1 MSSAT
6 RARNFRRRAD
16 EVDDD
21 GNGNDDNNT
30 PTAAT
35 VTKNPSSSKPAAKK
49 PPKLLSFA
57 DDENDEQTTKASS
70 NRNRDKEREK
80 PFSSS
85 RLSKPSSSHKITS
98 TKDRKKPSP
107 LPSNVQPQ
115 AGTYTKETLLEL
127 QKNTRTLA
135 APSSR
140 ASSLSS
146 EPKIVLKGLLK
157 PQSQNLNSE
166 PDNDSLEKLDKD
178 DAESRLATMAIG
190 KGVDLGSSAF
200 MDQAT
205 IDAIKAKKDRVR
217 KSFARPAP
225 DYISLDTGS
234 NHVGGVEEELSDEEE
249 PEFRGGLF
257 GESGKK
263 GVFEVVEERAM
274 GVVSR
279 KAGIL
284 DEDNDDEEE
293 KMWEEEQFRK
303 GLGKRLDDGSN
314 RVVSSSSSNNRAGVA
329 MVHDMQQQHQKGFG
343 YSTMA
348 SYGLMMPSVSPA
360 PPSSILGAT
369 GASQGL
375 DVTSISQ
382 QAEIA
387 KKALQENVRRL
398 KESHARTTSSLTKA
412 DENLSASLFNITAL
426 EKSLSAAGEKFIFMQ
441 KLRDFVS
448 VICEFL
454 QHKAPLIEELEEH
467 MQKLNEER
475 ASAVLER
482 RSANNDD
489 EMVEVE
495 AAVKAAML
503 VFSERGSS
511 AAIIEVATN
520 AAQAASAA
528 IRGKVNLPVKLDEFG
543 RDVNRQKRLDM
554 ERRAEA
560 RQCRKAR
567 WDSKRLSSMEI
578 DSSYQKIEGES
589 STDESDSENTAYQSN
604 RNMLLQTAD
613 EIFSDA
619 SEEYSQLSVVKEKFE
634 KWKKDYS
641 SSYRDAYMSLSIPAI
656 FSPYVRL
663 ELLKWDPL
671 HGDEDFSDMKW
682 HNLLF
687 NYGFPED
694 GNFASNDA
702 DANLVPALVEKVA
715 LPVLHHEISHCWDML
730 STQETKNAV
739 SATSLIID
747 YVPASSEALAEL
759 LVTIHTRLSNAVS
772 DIMVPTWSPLVMK
785 AVPNAARVAA
795 YRFGMSVRLMRN
807 ICLWKEILALPV
819 LEKLALDEL
828 LYGKLLPH
836 VRSITSDVHDAVTR
850 TERILASLSGV
861 WAGRNVSRDSR
872 SKLQPLVDYVL
883 LLGKTLERRHASGVT
898 ESETGGLARRLKEM
912 LVELNEYDS
921 AWDIARRFHLKEAL

>member
-1 MSSAT
+1 MSSAI
-6 RARNFRRRAD
+6 RARNFRRRGD
-16 EVDDD
+16 DVEDD
-21 GNGNDDNNT
+21 GNDDKST
-30 PTAAT
+30 PTTAT
-35 VTKNPSSSKPAAKK
+35 ASKNPSSSKPAAKK

-57 DDENDEQTTKASS
+57 DDENEEETAKPSS

-80 PFSSS
+80 PFSS
-85 RLSKPSSSHKITS
+85 RFSKPSSAHKVTS
-98 TKDRKKPSP
+98 MKDRKNPSP

-115 AGTYTKETLLEL
+115 AGTYTKEALLEL

-157 PQSQNLNSE
+157 PQSQNLNSQR
-166 PDNDSLEKLDKD
+166 DNDLQEKLDKD
-178 DAESRLATMAIG
+178 DAESRLATVVIG
-190 KGVDLGSSAF
+190 KEVDLDSSAF
-200 MDQAT
+200 PDQAT

-217 KSFARPAP
+217 KSFTRPAP
-225 DYISLDTGS
+225 DYISLDSGS
-234 NHVGGVEEELSDEEE
+234 NHGDGMEEELSDEEE
-249 PEFRGGLF
+249 PEFRGRLI

-263 GVFEVVEERAM
+263 GVFEVIEERAM
-274 GVVSR
+274 GLASSED
-279 KAGIL
+279 GIH

-314 RVVSSSSSNNRAGVA
+314 RVVSSSNNPAGVA
-329 MVHDMQQQHQKGFG
+329 MFHNTQQQHQKMYG

-348 SYGLMMPSVSPA
+348 SYGSMMPSVSPA
-360 PPSSILGAT
+360 PSA

-375 DVTSISQ
+375 DGMSISQ

-387 KKALQENVRRL
+387 KKAIQENLKRL
-398 KESHARTTSSLTKA
+398 KESHARTISSLTKA
-412 DENLSASLFNITAL
+412 DENLSASLFNITAF

-448 VICEFL
+448 VLCEFL

-511 AAIIEVATN
+511 AAMIEVASN

-528 IRGKVNLPVKLDEFG
+528 IRAQVNLPVKLDEFG
-543 RDVNRQKRLDM
+543 RDINRQKRLDM
-554 ERRAEA
+554 ERRAEV
-560 RQCRKAR
+560 RHRRKAR
-567 WDSKRLSSMEI
+567 FDSKRLSSMEI

-589 STDESDSENTAYQSN
+589 STDESDSESTAYQSN
-604 RNMLLQTAD
+604 REMLLQTAD

-619 SEEYSQLSVVKEKFE
+619 SEEYSQLSFVKEKFE

-671 HGDEDFSDMKW
+671 HADEDFSDMKW

-694 GNFASNDA
+694 GSFAPDDA

-715 LPVLHHEISHCWDML
+715 LPVLHHKISHCWDML

-739 SATSLIID
+739 SATNLIID
-747 YVPASSEALAEL
+747 YVPASSEDLAEL
-759 LVTIHTRLSNAVS
+759 LVTIRTRLSDAVT

-795 YRFGMSVRLMRN
+795 YRFGMSIRLLRN
-807 ICLWKEILALPV
+807 ICLWKDILALPV
-819 LEKLALDEL
+819 LEKLALDDL
-828 LYGKLLPH
+828 LYGKILPH

-850 TERILASLSGV
+850 TERIVASLSGV
-861 WAGRNVSRDSR
+861 WAGRNVSQDSS

-898 ESETGGLARRLKEM
+898 EGEAGGLARRLKKM
-912 LVELNEYDS
+912 LVELNDYDS
-921 AWDIARRFHLKEAL
+921 ARDIARRFHLKEAL

>member
-1 MSSAT
+1 MSSSN
-6 RARNFRRRAD
+6 RAKNFRRRGDNA
-16 EVDDD
+16 DDD
-21 GNGNDDNNT
+21 DTNEDKNT
-30 PTAAT
+30 PTTAT
-35 VTKNPSSSKPAAKK
+35 ATKKPSSSKPTAKK

-57 DDENDEQTTKASS
+57 DDETEEETPTPSS
-70 NRNRDKEREK
+70 NRNRDKEK
-80 PFSSS
+80 PLSS
-85 RLSKPSSSHKITS
+85 RFSKPSSSAHKITS
-98 TKDRKKPSP
+98 SKDRKTASSV

-115 AGTYTKETLLEL
+115 AGTYTKEALLEL

-140 ASSLSS
+140 ASSVSS

-157 PQSQNLNSE
+157 PQSQSLNAE
-166 PDNDSLEKLDKD
+166 PDIGPQENLDKD
-178 DAESRLATMAIG
+178 ETESRLATMAIG
-190 KGVDLGSSAF
+190 KGADLDGSDF
-200 MDQAT
+200 PDQAT
-205 IDAIKAKKDRVR
+205 IDAIKAKKDRAR
-217 KSFARPAP
+217 KSFVRPAP
-225 DYISLDTGS
+225 DYISLDSGGNHGS
-234 NHVGGVEEELSDEEE
+234 AIEEELSDEE
-249 PEFRGGLF
+249 PEFRGRLF

-263 GVFEVVEERAM
+263 GVFEVVEDRAV

-279 KAGIL
+279 KDEIN
-284 DEDNDDEEE
+284 DEDEDEEE
-293 KMWEEEQFRK
+293 KMWEEEQVRK
-303 GLGKRLDDGSN
+303 GLGKRMDDATN
-314 RVVSSSSSNNRAGVA
+314 RVVSTRTNGVGVSVA
-329 MVHDMQQQHQKGFG
+329 HNMQQHGYG
-343 YSTMA
+343 YSTVS
-348 SYGLMMPSVSPA
+348 SYGSMMPSISPA
-360 PPSSILGAT
+360 PPSSIVGAA
-369 GASQGL
+369 GPSQGL
-375 DVTSISQ
+375 DAMSMSQ

-387 KKALQENVRRL
+387 KKALQDNVRRL
-398 KESHARTTSSLTKA
+398 KESHDRTISSLTKA

-467 MQKLNEER
+467 MQKLNQER

-503 VFSERGSS
+503 VFKERGNNA
-511 AAIIEVATN
+511 AAIEYA
-520 AAQAASAA
+520 AKEAQAASA
-528 IRGKVNLPVKLDEFG
+528 RGQANLPVKLDEFG

-560 RQCRKAR
+560 RKHRKAR
-567 WDSKRLSSMEI
+567 FDSKRLSSMEI

-589 STDESDSENTAYQSN
+589 STDESDSESTAYQSN
-604 RNMLLQTAD
+604 REMLLQTAD

-619 SEEYSQLSVVKEKFE
+619 SEEFSQLSAVKERFE
-634 KWKKDYS
+634 RWKKDYA

-694 GNFASNDA
+694 GNFAPDDA

-715 LPVLHHEISHCWDML
+715 LPVLHHDISHCWDIL
-730 STQETKNAV
+730 STQETKSAV

-759 LVTIHTRLSNAVS
+759 LLTIRTRLSDAVA
-772 DIMVPTWSPLVMK
+772 DLMVPTWTPLVMK
-785 AVPNAARVAA
+785 AVPNAARIAA

-828 LYGKLLPH
+828 LYGKILPH
-836 VRSITSDVHDAVTR
+836 VKNISSDVHDAVTR
-850 TERILASLSGV
+850 TERIIVSLSGV
-861 WAGRNVSRDSR
+861 WSGTNVRQDSSR
-872 SKLQPLVDYVL
+872 KLQPLVDYVL
-883 LLGKTLERRHASGVT
+883 SLGKTLEGRHASGVT
-898 ESETGGLARRLKEM
+898 ESEAGGLARRLKKM

-921 AWDIARRFHLKEAL
+921 ARDIARRFHLKEAL

>member
-1 MSSAT
+1 MSSGT
-6 RARNFRRRAD
+6 RARNFRRRGD
-16 EVDDD
+16 DVDDD
-21 GNGNDDNNT
+21 DKGNDNKNN
-30 PTAAT
+30 PSSATAT
-35 VTKNPSSSKPAAKK
+35 TNPSSSKPAMKK
-49 PPKLLSFA
+49 IPKLLSFA
-57 DDENDEQTTKASS
+57 DDENEEETTKSSS
-70 NRNRDKEREK
+70 NRSRDREREK
-80 PFSSS
+80 SFSS
-85 RLSKPSSSHKITS
+85 RFPKPSSAHKITS
-98 TKDRKKPSP
+98 MKDRKSSSS

-115 AGTYTKETLLEL
+115 AGTYTKEALLEL

-140 ASSLSS
+140 ASSMSS

-157 PQSQNLNSE
+157 PQSQNLNSQQE
-166 PDNDSLEKLDKD
+166 NVPQHKLDKD
-178 DAESRLATMAIG
+178 EVESRLTTMAIG
-190 KGVDLGSSAF
+190 KEVDMDSSAF
-200 MDQAT
+200 PDQAT
-205 IDAIKAKKDRVR
+205 IEAIKAKKDRAR

-225 DYISLDTGS
+225 DYISLDSGS
-234 NHVGGVEEELSDEEE
+234 NRGGIEEEFSDEEE
-249 PEFRGGLF
+249 AEFRGRLL

-263 GVFEVVEERAM
+263 GVFEVVEERAI

-279 KAGIL
+279 KDEIH

-293 KMWEEEQFRK
+293 KLWEEEQFRK
-303 GLGKRLDDGSN
+303 GLGKRLDDASN
-314 RVVSSSSSNNRAGVA
+314 GVVISSNTTAGVA
-329 MVHDMQQQHQKGFG
+329 MVHNMPQQHQKRFG

-348 SYGLMMPSVSPA
+348 SYGSMMPSVPPA
-360 PPSSILGAT
+360 PSSSIVGAA

-375 DVTSISQ
+375 DVASISQ

-387 KKALQENVRRL
+387 KKALQENLRRL
-398 KESHARTTSSLTKA
+398 KESHARTISSLSKA

-441 KLRDFVS
+441 KLRDYVS

-475 ASAVLER
+475 ALAVLER

-489 EMVEVE
+489 EMLEVE

-511 AAIIEVATN
+511 AVMIEVATN
-520 AAQAASAA
+520 AAQAASVA
-528 IRGKVNLPVKLDEFG
+528 IREQVNLPVKLDEFG

-560 RQCRKAR
+560 RQRRKAR
-567 WDSKRLSSMEI
+567 FDSKRLSSMET
-578 DSSYQKIEGES
+578 DRSYQKIEGES
-589 STDESDSENTAYQSN
+589 STDESDSEGTAYRSN
-604 RNMLLQTAD
+604 RDMLLQTAN

-619 SEEYSQLSVVKEKFE
+619 SEEYSQLSSVKQKFE
-634 KWKKDYS
+634 KLKKDYS
-641 SSYRDAYMSLSIPAI
+641 SSYRDAYMSLSIPSI

-663 ELLKWDPL
+663 ELLRWDPL

-687 NYGFPED
+687 NYGFCED
-694 GNFASNDA
+694 GSSALDDS
-702 DANLVPALVEKVA
+702 DANLVPALVEKIA

-747 YVPASSEALAEL
+747 YVPPSCEALAEL
-759 LVTIHTRLSNAVS
+759 LVTIRSRLRDAIT
-772 DIMVPTWSPLVMK
+772 DIVVPTWSPLVMK

-807 ICLWKEILALPV
+807 ICLWKDILALPV
-819 LEKLALDEL
+819 LERLALDDL
-828 LYGKLLPH
+828 LCGKILPH
-836 VRSITSDVHDAVTR
+836 IRCIASDVHDAVTR
-850 TERILASLSGV
+850 TERIVASLSGV
-861 WAGRNVSRDSR
+861 WAGTNVSRDSS
-872 SKLQPLVDYVL
+872 SKLQPLVDFVL
-883 LLGKTLERRHASGVT
+883 SLGKTLERRHASGVS
-898 ESETGGLARRLKEM
+898 ESEAGGLARRLKKM
-912 LVELNEYDS
+912 LVELNEYDN
-921 AWDIARRFHLKEAL
+921 ARDIARRFHLKEAL

>member
-1 MSSAT
+1 MSST
-6 RARNFRRRAD
+6 IKARNFRRRGD
-16 EVDDD
+16 VDDD
-21 GNGNDDNNT
+21 GNGKDDNST
-30 PTAAT
+30 PTT
-35 VTKNPSSSKPAAKK
+35 TISTKNQSSSKPVAKK

-57 DDENDEQTTKASS
+57 DDENEEETIKPS
-70 NRNRDKEREK
+70 NRNKDREREK
-80 PFSSS
+80 PFSSWF
-85 RLSKPSSSHKITS
+85 SKPSSAHKITS
-98 TKDRKKPSP
+98 TKDSKNPSP

-115 AGTYTKETLLEL
+115 AGTYTKEALLEL

-140 ASSLSS
+140 ASSVSS

-157 PQSQNLNSE
+157 PQSQNLNSDR
-166 PDNDSLEKLDKD
+166 DNDPQEKLDKD

-190 KGVDLGSSAF
+190 KGVDLDSSAF
-200 MDQAT
+200 PDQAT

-225 DYISLDTGS
+225 DYISLDSGS
-234 NHVGGVEEELSDEEE
+234 NHGGGMEEDLSDEEE
-249 PEFRGGLF
+249 PEFRGRLF
-257 GESGKK
+257 GDSGKK
-263 GVFEVVEERAM
+263 GVFEVVEDRAM

-279 KAGIL
+279 EDVIH

-303 GLGKRLDDGSN
+303 GLGKRMDDGSN
-314 RVVSSSSSNNRAGVA
+314 RVVNSSNNTAAVA
-329 MVHDMQQQHQKGFG
+329 MVHNMQQQHQKRCG

-348 SYGLMMPSVSPA
+348 SYGSMMPSVLPV
-360 PPSSILGAT
+360 PPSSIVGAA

-375 DVTSISQ
+375 DVTLISQ
-382 QAEIA
+382 QADIA

-398 KESHARTTSSLTKA
+398 KESHAKTISSLTKA

-426 EKSLSAAGEKFIFMQ
+426 ENSLSAAGEKFIFMQ
-441 KLRDFVS
+441 KLREFVS

-454 QHKAPLIEELEEH
+454 KHKAPLIEELEEH

-503 VFSERGSS
+503 VFSEHGSS
-511 AAIIEVATN
+511 AAMIEVATN
-520 AAQAASAA
+520 AAQTASAA
-528 IRGKVNLPVKLDEFG
+528 IREQANLPLKLDEFG
-543 RDVNRQKRLDM
+543 RDMNRQKRLDM
-554 ERRAEA
+554 ERRAKV
-560 RQCRKAR
+560 RQRRKAES
-567 WDSKRLSSMEI
+567 DSKRLSSMEI

-589 STDESDSENTAYQSN
+589 STDESDRDSTAYQSN
-604 RNMLLQTAD
+604 HDLLLQTAD

-619 SEEYSQLSVVKEKFE
+619 SEEYSQLSVVKQKFE

-694 GNFASNDA
+694 GNFAPNDA

-739 SATSLIID
+739 SAISLIID

-759 LVTIHTRLSNAVS
+759 LVTIHIRLSDAIA

-828 LYGKLLPH
+828 LYGKILPH
-836 VRSITSDVHDAVTR
+836 VRSITSDVHDAVSR
-850 TERILASLSGV
+850 TERIVASLSGV
-861 WAGRNVSRDSR
+861 WSGTNVSRDC
-872 SKLQPLVDYVL
+872 SKLLPLVDYVL
-883 LLGKTLERRHASGVT
+883 LLGKTLDRRHASGVT
-898 ESETGGLARRLKEM
+898 ESETGGLARRLKKM
-912 LVELNEYDS
+912 LVELNQYES
-921 AWDIARRFHLKEAL
+921 ARDIARRFHLKEAL

>member
-1 MSSAT
+1 MGFMM
-6 RARNFRRRAD
+6 RVMMMRRRRC
-16 EVDDD
+16 
-21 GNGNDDNNT
+21 G
-30 PTAAT
+30 
-35 VTKNPSSSKPAAKK
+35 KKSSFGKDWGRGWMMVLIG
-49 PPKLLSFA
+49 LLILVIIVLQLLWFRIC
-57 DDENDEQTTKASS
+57 SS
-70 NRNRDKEREK
+70 N
-80 PFSSS
+80 P
-85 RLSKPSSSHKITS
+85 
-98 TKDRKKPSP
+98 RKVIF
-107 LPSNVQPQ
+107 LRQWVH
-115 AGTYTKETLLEL
+115 
-127 QKNTRTLA
+127 
-135 APSSR
+135 
-140 ASSLSS
+140 
-146 EPKIVLKGLLK
+146 
-157 PQSQNLNSE
+157 
-166 PDNDSLEKLDKD
+166 
-178 DAESRLATMAIG
+178 M
-190 KGVDLGSSAF
+190 
-200 MDQAT
+200 
-205 IDAIKAKKDRVR
+205 VR
-217 KSFARPAP
+217 GR
-225 DYISLDTGS
+225 
-234 NHVGGVEEELSDEEE
+234 
-249 PEFRGGLF
+249 LF

-263 GVFEVVEERAM
+263 GVFEVVEDRAI
-274 GVVSR
+274 GVVSS
-279 KAGIL
+279 KDGIH
-284 DEDNDDEEE
+284 DEGNDDEEE

-314 RVVSSSSSNNRAGVA
+314 RVVNTSNNSAAVA
-329 MVHDMQQQHQKGFG
+329 MVQNMQQQPQKSYFS
-343 YSTMA
+343 STMG
-348 SYGLMMPSVSPA
+348 SYGSMMPSVSPA
-360 PPSSILGAT
+360 PPSSIVGAA

-482 RSANNDD
+482 RCANNDD

-503 VFSERGSS
+503 VFSEHGSS
-511 AAIIEVATN
+511 AAMIEVATN

-528 IRGKVNLPVKLDEFG
+528 IRGEVNLPVKLDEFG
-543 RDVNRQKRLDM
+543 RDINQQKRLDM
-554 ERRAEA
+554 EQRAKA
-560 RQCRKAR
+560 RQRMKAQF
-567 WDSKRLSSMEI
+567 DSKRLSSMEI

-589 STDESDSENTAYQSN
+589 STDESDSESTAYQSN
-604 RNMLLQTAD
+604 CDMLLRTAD

-641 SSYRDAYMSLSIPAI
+641 SSYRDAYMSLSMPAI

-687 NYGFPED
+687 SYGFPED
-694 GNFASNDA
+694 GNFAPDDA

-715 LPVLHHEISHCWDML
+715 LPVLDHEISHCWDML
-730 STQETKNAV
+730 STQETTNAV

-759 LVTIHTRLSNAVS
+759 LVTIHSRLSDAVA
-772 DIMVPTWSPLVMK
+772 DIMVPTWGSLVMK

-795 YRFGMSVRLMRN
+795 YWFGMSVRLMRN
-807 ICLWKEILALPV
+807 ICLWKEIPALPV

-828 LYGKLLPH
+828 LYGKILPH
-836 VRSITSDVHDAVTR
+836 VQSIISDVYDAVTR
-850 TERILASLSGV
+850 TERVVASLSGV
-861 WAGRNVSRDSR
+861 WAGANVSRDSS

-898 ESETGGLARRLKEM
+898 ESETGGLARRLKKM

-921 AWDIARRFHLKEAL
+921 ARDIARRFHLKEAL

>member
-1 MSSAT
+1 MSST
-6 RARNFRRRAD
+6 IKARNFRRRGD
-16 EVDDD
+16 VDDD
-21 GNGNDDNNT
+21 GNGKDDNST
-30 PTAAT
+30 PTT
-35 VTKNPSSSKPAAKK
+35 TISTKNQSSSKPVAKK

-57 DDENDEQTTKASS
+57 DDENEEETIKPS
-70 NRNRDKEREK
+70 NRNKDREREK
-80 PFSSS
+80 PFSSWF
-85 RLSKPSSSHKITS
+85 SKPSSAHKITS
-98 TKDRKKPSP
+98 TKDSKNPSP

-115 AGTYTKETLLEL
+115 AGTYTKEALLEL

-140 ASSLSS
+140 ASSVSS

-157 PQSQNLNSE
+157 PQSQNLNSDR
-166 PDNDSLEKLDKD
+166 DNDPQEKLDKD

-190 KGVDLGSSAF
+190 KGVDLDSSAF
-200 MDQAT
+200 PDQAT

-225 DYISLDTGS
+225 DYISLDSGS
-234 NHVGGVEEELSDEEE
+234 NHGGGMEEDLSDEEE
-249 PEFRGGLF
+249 PEFRGRLF
-257 GESGKK
+257 GDSGKK
-263 GVFEVVEERAM
+263 GVFEVVEDRAM

-279 KAGIL
+279 EDVIH

-303 GLGKRLDDGSN
+303 GLGKRMDDGSN
-314 RVVSSSSSNNRAGVA
+314 RVVNSSNNTAAVA
-329 MVHDMQQQHQKGFG
+329 MVHNMQQQHQKRCG

-348 SYGLMMPSVSPA
+348 SYGSMMPSVLPV
-360 PPSSILGAT
+360 PPSSIVGAA

-375 DVTSISQ
+375 DVTLISQ
-382 QAEIA
+382 QADIA

-398 KESHARTTSSLTKA
+398 KESHAKTISSLTKA

-426 EKSLSAAGEKFIFMQ
+426 ENSLSAAGEKFIFMQ
-441 KLRDFVS
+441 KLREFVS

-454 QHKAPLIEELEEH
+454 KHKAPLIEELEEH

-503 VFSERGSS
+503 VFSEHGSS
-511 AAIIEVATN
+511 AAMIEVATN
-520 AAQAASAA
+520 AAQTASAA
-528 IRGKVNLPVKLDEFG
+528 IREQANLPLKLDEFG
-543 RDVNRQKRLDM
+543 RDMNRQKRLDM
-554 ERRAEA
+554 ERRAKV
-560 RQCRKAR
+560 RQRRKAES
-567 WDSKRLSSMEI
+567 DSKRLSSMEI

-589 STDESDSENTAYQSN
+589 STDESDRDSTAYQSN
-604 RNMLLQTAD
+604 HDLLLQTAD

-619 SEEYSQLSVVKEKFE
+619 SEEYSQLSVVKQKFE

-694 GNFASNDA
+694 GNFAPNDA
-702 DANLVPALVEKVA
+702 DANLVPALVEK
-715 LPVLHHEISHCWDML
+715 
-730 STQETKNAV
+730 
-739 SATSLIID
+739 
-747 YVPASSEALAEL
+747 
-759 LVTIHTRLSNAVS
+759 
-772 DIMVPTWSPLVMK
+772 VPTWSPLVMK

-828 LYGKLLPH
+828 LYGKILPH
-836 VRSITSDVHDAVTR
+836 VRSITSDVHDAVSR
-850 TERILASLSGV
+850 TERIVASLSGV
-861 WAGRNVSRDSR
+861 WSGTNVSRDC
-872 SKLQPLVDYVL
+872 SKLLPLVDYVL
-883 LLGKTLERRHASGVT
+883 LLGKTLDRRHASGVT
-898 ESETGGLARRLKEM
+898 ESETGGLARRLKKM
-912 LVELNEYDS
+912 LVELNQYES
-921 AWDIARRFHLKEAL
+921 ARDIARRFHLKEAL

>member
-398 KESHARTTSSLTKA
+398 K
-412 DENLSASLFNITAL
+412 
-426 EKSLSAAGEKFIFMQ
+426 
-441 KLRDFVS
+441 
-448 VICEFL
+448 
-454 QHKAPLIEELEEH
+454 HKAPLIEELEEH

>member
-6 RARNFRRRAD
+6 RARNFRRRGD
-16 EVDDD
+16 DVDDD
-21 GNGNDDNNT
+21 GNANDDNNI
-30 PTAAT
+30 PATAT
-35 VTKNPSSSKPAAKK
+35 SSKNPSSSKPAAKK

-57 DDENDEQTTKASS
+57 DDENEEEITKPSS
-70 NRNRDKEREK
+70 NRNRYKEREK
-80 PFSSS
+80 PSSA
-85 RLSKPSSSHKITS
+85 HKVTS
-98 TKDRKKPSP
+98 MKDRKNPYP

-115 AGTYTKETLLEL
+115 AGTYTKEALLEL
-127 QKNTRTLA
+127 QKNARTLA

-157 PQSQNLNSE
+157 PQSQNLNSQR
-166 PDNDSLEKLDKD
+166 DNVPQEKLDKD

-190 KGVDLGSSAF
+190 KGVDLDSSAF
-200 MDQAT
+200 PDQAT

-225 DYISLDTGS
+225 DYISLDSES
-234 NHVGGVEEELSDEEE
+234 NHGGGMEEELSDEEE
-249 PEFRGGLF
+249 PVFRGRLF

-263 GVFEVVEERAM
+263 GVFEVVEARAM
-274 GVVSR
+274 DVVSR
-279 KAGIL
+279 KDGIH

-314 RVVSSSSSNNRAGVA
+314 RVVSSSNNTAGVS
-329 MVHDMQQQHQKGFG
+329 MVHNMQLQHQTRHG
-343 YSTMA
+343 YSTVA
-348 SYGLMMPSVSPA
+348 SYGSMMPSVSPT
-360 PPSSILGAT
+360 PSSSIVGAA

-387 KKALQENVRRL
+387 KKALQENFRRI
-398 KESHARTTSSLTKA
+398 KESHARTISSLTKA

-426 EKSLSAAGEKFIFMQ
+426 ENSLSAAGEKFIFMQ

-467 MQKLNEER
+467 MQKLNEDR
-475 ASAVLER
+475 ASAVFER

-511 AAIIEVATN
+511 AAMIEVATN

-528 IRGKVNLPVKLDEFG
+528 IRGQMNLPVKLDEFG
-543 RDVNRQKRLDM
+543 RDMNRQKRLDM

-560 RQCRKAR
+560 RHRRKAR
-567 WDSKRLSSMEI
+567 FDSKRLSSMEI
-578 DSSYQKIEGES
+578 DSSNKKIGES
-589 STDESDSENTAYQSN
+589 STDESDSWSTAYQSN
-604 RNMLLQTAD
+604 RDMLLQTAD

-671 HGDEDFSDMKW
+671 HDDEDFSDMKW

-687 NYGFPED
+687 NYGSHED
-694 GNFASNDA
+694 GSFAPD

-715 LPVLHHEISHCWDML
+715 LPLLHHEISHCWDML

-747 YVPASSEALAEL
+747 YVPASSEGLTEL
-759 LVTIHTRLSNAVS
+759 LVTIRTRLSDAVT

-785 AVPNAARVAA
+785 AVPNAARIAA

-819 LEKLALDEL
+819 LEKLALEEL
-828 LYGKLLPH
+828 LYGKILPH
-836 VRSITSDVHDAVTR
+836 VRSITSDVHDAITR
-850 TERILASLSGV
+850 TECIVASLSGV
-861 WAGRNVSRDSR
+861 WAGTNVSQDSS

-898 ESETGGLARRLKEM
+898 ESEAGGLADRLKKM
-912 LVELNEYDS
+912 LVELNEYDN
-921 AWDIARRFHLKEAL
+921 ARDIARRFHLKKAL

>member
-1 MSSAT
+1 MSSGT
-6 RARNFRRRAD
+6 RARNFRRRGD
-16 EVDDD
+16 DVDDD
-21 GNGNDDNNT
+21 DNGNDNKNN
-30 PTAAT
+30 PTSAT
-35 VTKNPSSSKPAAKK
+35 ATTNPSSSKPATKK
-49 PPKLLSFA
+49 IPKLLSFA
-57 DDENDEQTTKASS
+57 DDENEEETPKSSS
-70 NRNRDKEREK
+70 NRNRDREREK
-80 PFSSS
+80 PLSS
-85 RLSKPSSSHKITS
+85 RFPKPSSAHKITS
-98 TKDRKKPSP
+98 MKDRKSSSS

-115 AGTYTKETLLEL
+115 AGTYTKEALLEL

-140 ASSLSS
+140 ASSMSS

-157 PQSQNLNSE
+157 PQSQNLNSQQE
-166 PDNDSLEKLDKD
+166 NVPQHKLDKD
-178 DAESRLATMAIG
+178 EVESRLTMMAIG
-190 KGVDLGSSAF
+190 KEVDMDSSAF
-200 MDQAT
+200 PDQAT
-205 IDAIKAKKDRVR
+205 IEAIKAKKDRAR

-225 DYISLDTGS
+225 DYISLDSGS
-234 NHVGGVEEELSDEEE
+234 NRGGIEEELSDEEE
-249 PEFRGGLF
+249 AEFRGRLL

-263 GVFEVVEERAM
+263 GVFEVVEERAI

-279 KAGIL
+279 KDEIH

-293 KMWEEEQFRK
+293 KLWEEEQFRK
-303 GLGKRLDDGSN
+303 GLGKRLDDTSN
-314 RVVSSSSSNNRAGVA
+314 GVVISSSTTAGVA
-329 MVHDMQQQHQKGFG
+329 MVHNMPQQHQKRFG

-348 SYGLMMPSVSPA
+348 SYGSMMPSVPPA
-360 PPSSILGAT
+360 PSSSIVGAA

-375 DVTSISQ
+375 DVASISQ

-387 KKALQENVRRL
+387 KKALQENLRTL
-398 KESHARTTSSLTKA
+398 KESHARTISSLSKA

-441 KLRDFVS
+441 KLRDYVS

-475 ASAVLER
+475 ALAVLER

-489 EMVEVE
+489 EMLEVE

-511 AAIIEVATN
+511 AAMIEVATN
-520 AAQAASAA
+520 AAQAASVA
-528 IRGKVNLPVKLDEFG
+528 IREQVNLPVKLDEFG

-560 RQCRKAR
+560 RQRRKAR
-567 WDSKRLSSMEI
+567 FDSKRLSSMET
-578 DSSYQKIEGES
+578 DRSYQKIEGES
-589 STDESDSENTAYQSN
+589 STDESDSESTAYRSN
-604 RNMLLQTAD
+604 RDMLLQTAN

-619 SEEYSQLSVVKEKFE
+619 SEEYSQLSAVKQKFE
-634 KWKKDYS
+634 KLKKDYS
-641 SSYRDAYMSLSIPAI
+641 SSYRDAYMSLSIPSI

-663 ELLKWDPL
+663 ELLRWDPL

-687 NYGFPED
+687 NYGFCED
-694 GNFASNDA
+694 GSSALDDS
-702 DANLVPALVEKVA
+702 DANLVPALVEKIA

-730 STQETKNAV
+730 STQETKNVV

-747 YVPASSEALAEL
+747 YVPPSSEALAEL
-759 LVTIHTRLSNAVS
+759 LVIIRSRLRDAIT
-772 DIMVPTWSPLVMK
+772 DIVVPTWTPLVMK

-807 ICLWKEILALPV
+807 ICLWKDILALPV
-819 LEKLALDEL
+819 LERLALDDL
-828 LYGKLLPH
+828 LCGKILPH
-836 VRSITSDVHDAVTR
+836 IRCIASDVHDAVTR
-850 TERILASLSGV
+850 TERIVASLSGV
-861 WAGRNVSRDSR
+861 WAGTSVSRDSS
-872 SKLQPLVDYVL
+872 SKLQPLVDCVL
-883 LLGKTLERRHASGVT
+883 SLGKTLERRHASGVS
-898 ESETGGLARRLKEM
+898 ESEAGGLARRLKKM
-912 LVELNEYDS
+912 LVELNEYDN
-921 AWDIARRFHLKEAL
+921 ARDIARRFHLKEAL

>member
-1 MSSAT
+1 MSSGT
-6 RARNFRRRAD
+6 RARNFRRRGD
-16 EVDDD
+16 DVDDD
-21 GNGNDDNNT
+21 DNGNDNKNN
-30 PTAAT
+30 PTSTTAT
-35 VTKNPSSSKPAAKK
+35 TNPSSSKPATKK
-49 PPKLLSFA
+49 IPKLLSFA
-57 DDENDEQTTKASS
+57 DDENEEETTKSSS
-70 NRNRDKEREK
+70 NRSRDREREK
-80 PFSSS
+80 PFSS
-85 RLSKPSSSHKITS
+85 RFPKSSSAHKITS
-98 TKDRKKPSP
+98 MKDRKSSSS

-115 AGTYTKETLLEL
+115 AGTYTKEALLEL

-140 ASSLSS
+140 ASSMSS

-157 PQSQNLNSE
+157 PQSQNLNSQQE
-166 PDNDSLEKLDKD
+166 NVPQHKLDKD
-178 DAESRLATMAIG
+178 EVESRLTTMAIG
-190 KGVDLGSSAF
+190 KEVDMDSSAF
-200 MDQAT
+200 PDQAT
-205 IDAIKAKKDRVR
+205 IEAIKAKKDRAR

-225 DYISLDTGS
+225 DYISLDSGS
-234 NHVGGVEEELSDEEE
+234 NRGGIEEEFSDEEE
-249 PEFRGGLF
+249 AEFRGRLL

-263 GVFEVVEERAM
+263 GVFEVVEERAI

-279 KAGIL
+279 KDEIH

-293 KMWEEEQFRK
+293 KLWEEEQFRK
-303 GLGKRLDDGSN
+303 GLGKRLDDASN
-314 RVVSSSSSNNRAGVA
+314 GVVISSNTTAGVA
-329 MVHDMQQQHQKGFG
+329 MIHNMPQQHQKRFG
-343 YSTMA
+343 YSTIA
-348 SYGLMMPSVSPA
+348 SYGSMMPSVP
-360 PPSSILGAT
+360 PTPSSSIVGAA

-375 DVTSISQ
+375 DVASISQ

-387 KKALQENVRRL
+387 KKALQENLRRL
-398 KESHARTTSSLTKA
+398 KESHARTISSLSKA

-441 KLRDFVS
+441 KLRDYVS

-489 EMVEVE
+489 EMLEVE

-511 AAIIEVATN
+511 AIMIEVAIN
-520 AAQAASAA
+520 AAQAASVA
-528 IRGKVNLPVKLDEFG
+528 IREQVNLPVKLDEFG

-560 RQCRKAR
+560 RQRRKAR
-567 WDSKRLSSMEI
+567 FDSKRLSSMET
-578 DSSYQKIEGES
+578 DHSYQKIEGES
-589 STDESDSENTAYQSN
+589 STDESDSEGTAYRSN
-604 RNMLLQTAD
+604 RDMLLQTAN

-619 SEEYSQLSVVKEKFE
+619 SEEYSQLSAVKQKFE
-634 KWKKDYS
+634 KLKKDYS
-641 SSYRDAYMSLSIPAI
+641 SSYRDAYMSLSIPSI

-663 ELLKWDPL
+663 ELLRWDPL

-687 NYGFPED
+687 NYGFCED
-694 GNFASNDA
+694 GSSAPDDS
-702 DANLVPALVEKVA
+702 DANLIPALVEKIA
-715 LPVLHHEISHCWDML
+715 LPVLHHEISHCWDLL

-747 YVPASSEALAEL
+747 YVPPSSEALAEL
-759 LVTIHTRLSNAVS
+759 LVTIRSRLRDAIT
-772 DIMVPTWSPLVMK
+772 DIVVPTWSPLVMK

-807 ICLWKEILALPV
+807 ICLWKDILALPV
-819 LEKLALDEL
+819 LERLALDDL
-828 LYGKLLPH
+828 LCGKILPH
-836 VRSITSDVHDAVTR
+836 IRCIASDVHDAVTR
-850 TERILASLSGV
+850 TERIVASLSGV
-861 WAGRNVSRDSR
+861 WAGTNVSLDSS
-872 SKLQPLVDYVL
+872 SKLQPLVDCVL
-883 LLGKTLERRHASGVT
+883 SLGKTLERRHASGVS
-898 ESETGGLARRLKEM
+898 ESEAGGLARRLKKM
-912 LVELNEYDS
+912 LVELNEYDN
-921 AWDIARRFHLKEAL
+921 ARYIARRFHLKEAL

>member
-6 RARNFRRRAD
+6 RARNFRRRGDDAD
-16 EVDDD
+16 E
-21 GNGNDDNNT
+21 DNNGSDNT
-30 PTAAT
+30 NKPTTAT
-35 VTKNPSSSKPAAKK
+35 APQNSSSSKPAAKK
-49 PPKLLSFA
+49 PPKLLSFV
-57 DDENDEQTTKASS
+57 DDENEEETTKSSS

-80 PFSSS
+80 PFSS
-85 RLSKPSSSHKITS
+85 RFSKSSSSHKITS
-98 TKDRKKPSP
+98 VKDRKTPSSSS

-115 AGTYTKETLLEL
+115 AGTYTKEALLEL

-140 ASSLSS
+140 ATSVSS

-157 PQSQNLNSE
+157 PQSQNFNSQQ
-166 PDNDSLEKLDKD
+166 DNVPQQKLDKD
-178 DAESRLATMAIG
+178 DAESRLATMSIG
-190 KGVDLGSSAF
+190 KAVDLDSSAF
-200 MDQAT
+200 PDQAT
-205 IDAIKAKKDRVR
+205 IDAIKAKKDRAR
-217 KSFARPAP
+217 KSFGKPAP
-225 DYISLDTGS
+225 DYISLDSGS
-234 NHVGGVEEELSDEEE
+234 NHGGIEEELSDEDE
-249 PEFRGGLF
+249 PEFRGRLF

-263 GVFEVVEERAM
+263 GVFEVVEERSM

-279 KAGIL
+279 KDEIH

-293 KMWEEEQFRK
+293 KLWEEEQFRK
-303 GLGKRLDDGSN
+303 GLGKRLDDGLS
-314 RVVSSSSSNNRAGVA
+314 RVAISSNTTAGVA
-329 MVHDMQQQHQKGFG
+329 MVHNMPQQQQKRFG
-343 YSTMA
+343 YSTMT
-348 SYGLMMPSVSPA
+348 SYGSVMPSVSPA
-360 PPSSILGAT
+360 PPSSIVGAA

-375 DVTSISQ
+375 DVPSIPQ

-387 KKALQENVRRL
+387 KKALQENVMRL
-398 KESHARTTSSLTKA
+398 KESHDRTISSLTKA

-467 MQKLNEER
+467 MQNLNKER
-475 ASAVLER
+475 ALAVLER

-511 AAIIEVATN
+511 AAMTEVATN
-520 AAQAASAA
+520 AAQVASAA
-528 IRGKVNLPVKLDEFG
+528 IREQANFPVKLDEYG
-543 RDVNRQKRLDM
+543 RDINRQKRLDM

-560 RQCRKAR
+560 RHRQKAR
-567 WDSKRLSSMEI
+567 FDSKRLSSMDI

-589 STDESDSENTAYQSN
+589 STDESDSESTAYRST
-604 RNMLLQTAD
+604 RDMLLHTAD

-619 SEEYSQLSVVKEKFE
+619 SEEYSQLSAVKQKFE
-634 KWKKDYS
+634 KLKKDYS

-671 HGDEDFSDMKW
+671 HCDEDFSDMKW

-694 GNFASNDA
+694 GNFAPDDA
-702 DANLVPALVEKVA
+702 DANLVPALVEKIA

-759 LVTIHTRLSNAVS
+759 LVAIRTRLRDAVT

-807 ICLWKEILALPV
+807 ICLWKDILALPI

-828 LYGKLLPH
+828 LCGKILPH
-836 VRSITSDVHDAVTR
+836 IRCITSDVHDAVTR
-850 TERILASLSGV
+850 TERIVASLSGV
-861 WAGRNVSRDSR
+861 WSGTNVSLDSS
-872 SKLQPLVDYVL
+872 SKLQPLVDCVL
-883 LLGKTLERRHASGVT
+883 SLGKTLERRHASGVSK
-898 ESETGGLARRLKEM
+898 SEVGGLARRLKKM
-912 LVELNEYDS
+912 LVELNEYDN
-921 AWDIARRFHLKEAL
+921 ARDIARRFNLKEAL